1 MNHFGVFVNNKHI
14 IDSYELMKI
23 KNNIHLMRLDRLSSS
38 IQLYNR
44 MIHTKSIE
52 EDDEGRMS

>member
-1 MNHFGVFVNNKHI
+1 
-14 IDSYELMKI
+14 MKI
-23 KNNIHLMRLDRLSSS
+23 KHNIHLMRLDRLSSS